1 MLNYEQTSLNKNH
14 KKPEKNCNCYVEILI
29 LLIKIVIFIYFLS
42 FVLAYL
48 TIFYTQNFAFAAIKF
63 LVNCPSL
70 FVLVI
75 RLSIHKIRNDIPFRN
90 LYHFQP
96 HFMEPHS
103 PLYLCFLFG
112 NFFLK
117 RTVSVTF

>member
-1 MLNYEQTSLNKNH
+1 MNKRILIKMIKNR
-14 KKPEKNCNCYVEILI
+14 KNCNCYVEILI

-48 TIFYTQNFAFAAIKF
+48 TICYTPNFAFAGIKF
-63 LVNCPSL
+63 LVNCPPLS
-70 FVLVI
+70 VLAI

-96 HFMEPHS
+96 HFMAPHS
-103 PLYLCFLFG
+103 PLYFCLLFS
-112 NFFLK
+112 NFFSK
-117 RTVSVTF
+117 QTVSFTF